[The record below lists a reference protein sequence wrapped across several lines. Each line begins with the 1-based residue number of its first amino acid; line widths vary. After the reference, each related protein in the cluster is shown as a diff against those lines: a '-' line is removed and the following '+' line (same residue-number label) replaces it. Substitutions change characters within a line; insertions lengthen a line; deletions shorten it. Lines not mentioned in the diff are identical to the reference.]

1 MGLTHLSQLQAGSN
15 VALPIVEPFLKV
27 VNSNLS
33 LSNVQISSDE
43 FVDFFSMEDNVVVM
57 KI

>member
-43 FVDFFSMEDNVVVM
+43 FVDFFSMEDNVVVI

>member
-43 FVDFFSMEDNVVVM
+43 FVDFFSMEDNIVVM

>member
-43 FVDFFSMEDNVVVM
+43 FVDFFSVEDNVVVM